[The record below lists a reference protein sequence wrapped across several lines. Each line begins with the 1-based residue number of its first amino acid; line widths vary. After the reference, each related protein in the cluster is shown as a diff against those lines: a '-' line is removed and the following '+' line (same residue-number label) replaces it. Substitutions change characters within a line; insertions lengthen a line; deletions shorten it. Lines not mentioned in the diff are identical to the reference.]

1 MYPVSDAFLRTVRSN
16 TRKYFWTGTIV
27 TRDGMTYEFGAKE
40 IVKGSGYISRQ
51 CCGNTE
57 IELGTVYAA
66 EMGITLLSDIDRYTL
81 EDALVT
87 LVFHLVLA
95 DGSVEDV
102 PMGVF
107 EVSEANRLAK
117 CLELKAYDFMLRFD
131 KSFNGFETVGTA
143 YDFIALCC
151 KRCKVEFANK
161 RAEIDAMPNGGVT
174 LSVYTENDIET
185 CRDVLFYVAQV
196 LGGFFI
202 INREGKLELRKYGK
216 DPVMKV
222 EQRHRFSSS
231 FSDFITRYTAVS
243 STNKQTQIA
252 EYYALDPDNGLTM
265 NLGVNPLLQF
275 GLKETREMLC
285 RNILADLSVIRYVP
299 FDSDTIGNPALDPGD
314 VLTFAGGQADEGQIT
329 CITSIRQKIG
339 GKQSLKCVGKN
350 PRLAQ
355 AKSRNDKNISG
366 LLNQIE
372 DNAKTGKIGI
382 HTFTN
387 ASAHEIGQ
395 TKVKLISIQFASS
408 EENHMQFF
416 AQVVVDVAADPVERS
431 AEASGTVVIPFPGGS
446 GSGTGSADDTSGGA
460 DAGSGSGSE
469 VSVDVS
475 LPVKWQEDGQA
486 VCHVVFEFNNEEI
499 MEHCPVE
506 TWHSGKHILS
516 LYYPIEK
523 IVANY
528 TNTFNVYLW
537 MENGSGTVDVGDC
550 IASVSGQA
558 MAAGEAWDGKLE
570 VEDYTT
576 RFAIGGGL
584 NVNGFRESLSMQM
597 KETVNRG
604 FEVYFAERAGIS
616 GFCRPVEMEG
626 V

>member
-1 MYPVSDAFLRTVRSN
+1 MYPVSDAFLRAVRSN

-27 TRDGMTYEFGAKE
+27 TKGGMTYEFGAKE

-51 CCGNTE
+51 CCGSTE

-81 EDALVT
+81 EDAQVT

-252 EYYALDPDNGLTM
+252 EYYALDP
-265 NLGVNPLLQF
+265 
-275 GLKETREMLC
+275 
-285 RNILADLSVIRYVP
+285 
-299 FDSDTIGNPALDPGD
+299 GD

-339 GKQSLKCVGKN
+339 GKQTLKCVGKN

-431 AEASGTVVIPFPGGS
+431 AEAAGTVVIPFPGGS
-446 GSGTGSADDTSGGA
+446 GGTGSGTGGSDGTGETSDAGNSENDAAGNEVGNTSGNENTGST
-460 DAGSGSGSE
+460 DDVSGGSDSGSGSEGGSE
-469 VSVDVS
+469 VSVDVC

-486 VCHVVFEFNNEEI
+486 FCHVVFEFNNEEI
-499 MEHCPVE
+499 VEHCPVE

-537 MENGSGTVDVGDC
+537 MENGRGTVDVGGC

-570 VEDYTT
+570 VEDYTR

-584 NVNGFRESLSMQM
+584 DVNGFRESLSMQM